1 MGKTSPTPKL
11 DAMTQAEPDLV
22 DRIFEY
28 LLREFPQ
35 ISGLQTEEIRQAVR
49 DHYGGELVWVAKRP
63 PSERQRQAQQ
73 VLALFN
79 GRNATEVARQLR
91 IGRTTVYRILKQAGY
106 KSSPNSYGI
115 GTPGAVGSAT
125 NPPTQ
130 GK

>member
-1 MGKTSPTPKL
+1 MGNTTPTPKL
-11 DAMTQAEPDLV
+11 DAMVQAEPDLV

-35 ISGLQTEEIRQAVR
+35 ITGLKAEGIRQAVR
-49 DHYGGELVWVAKRP
+49 DEYRGEKVWVAKRP

-79 GRNATEVARQLR
+79 GRNATEVARQLH
-91 IGRTTVYRILKQAGY
+91 IGRATVYRILKQSGY
-106 KSSPNSYGI
+106 QSSLSFSVNE
-115 GTPGAVGSAT
+115 TPGAVGSAT

>member
-11 DAMTQAEPDLV
+11 DAMVQAEPDLV

-35 ISGLQTEEIRQAVR
+35 ITGLQAEGLRQAVR
-49 DHYGGELVWVAKRP
+49 DEYRGEKVWVAKRP

-91 IGRTTVYRILKQAGY
+91 IGRATVYRILKQAGY
-106 KSSPNSYGI
+106 QSSLSFSVNE
-115 GTPGAVGSAT
+115 TPGAVGSAT